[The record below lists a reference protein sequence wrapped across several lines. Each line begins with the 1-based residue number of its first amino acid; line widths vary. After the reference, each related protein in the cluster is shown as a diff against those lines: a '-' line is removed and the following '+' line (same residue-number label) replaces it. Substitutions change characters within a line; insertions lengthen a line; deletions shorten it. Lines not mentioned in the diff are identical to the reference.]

1 MTGTGV
7 PPVPGERHPGGMP
20 GRNVRGVRYGADAG
34 QMMATLYHSHYG
46 SLTRIAALLI
56 GDNLAAEEIVQDT
69 FASVYRAWRHLR
81 DGEKALDYLR
91 RTVVGRARSH
101 AAAWSGPRGPAGV
114 GQASPAV
121 PVAPLLITLRE
132 LPARQREAL
141 ILKYYADWPD
151 RQIAAAMGISGRA
164 LNAHVRRGMSALAN
178 RASARRGGPA

>member
-1 MTGTGV
+1 
-7 PPVPGERHPGGMP
+7 
-20 GRNVRGVRYGADAG
+20 
-34 QMMATLYHSHYG
+34 MMATLYHAHYG

-81 DGEKALDYLR
+81 DGEEALDYLR
-91 RTVVGRARSH
+91 RTVVSRARSH
-101 AAAWSGPRGPAGV
+101 AAAWPGPRGPAGV

-151 RQIAAAMGISGRA
+151 RQIAAAMGNQRA
-164 LNAHVRRGMSALAN
+164 GPECPRPARHVRPRNPRLRAPGWPRLNRGCQGAADAGNVSGL
-178 RASARRGGPA
+178 RL